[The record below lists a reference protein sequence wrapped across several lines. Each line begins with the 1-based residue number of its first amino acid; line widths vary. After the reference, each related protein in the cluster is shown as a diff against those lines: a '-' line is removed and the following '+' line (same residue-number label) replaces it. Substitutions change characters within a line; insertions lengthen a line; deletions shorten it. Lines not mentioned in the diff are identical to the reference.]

1 MRFEIIT
8 IFPHIFD
15 SFLKTSIIK
24 RAKDKKLINIKIHDL
39 RKWAADKHKTI
50 DDKPYGGGPGMIFKV
65 DTVYKALK
73 GLNKR
78 KRRKPQHQSKARCGA
93 QQTIVLLTPQ
103 GKQFNQK
110 MVKRLAK
117 KDRLIL
123 ICGRYEGFDHRI
135 KKFVNEQI
143 SIGPYILN
151 GGEVPAMTLIEAI
164 TRLLPKVIKK
174 ESLKEETFEF
184 FKNKSEY
191 PQYTRPEVFTYKDKS
206 GKLKTLKVPKVLLSG
221 NHAKIKQWKEKHI
234 F

>member
-8 IFPHIFD
+8 IFPQIFD

-24 RAKDKKLINIKIHDL
+24 RARDKKLINIRIHDL
-39 RKWAADKHKTI
+39 RKWSADKHKTI

-73 GLNKR
+73 SLNKE
-78 KRRKPQHQSKARCGA
+78 KKQKQI
-93 QQTIVLLTPQ
+93 IVLLTPK
-103 GKQFNQK
+103 GKQFDQK
-110 MVKRLAK
+110 MAKKLSK
-117 KDRLIL
+117 KDRIIL

-135 KKFVNEQI
+135 NKLVDERI

-151 GGEVPAMTLIEAI
+151 GGEVPAMTLIEAM
-164 TRLLPKVIKK
+164 TRLLPKVIRE
-174 ESLKEETFEF
+174 ESLKEESFEF
-184 FKNKSEY
+184 FKNRSEY

-221 NHAKIKQWKEKHI
+221 NHAKIKKWKERHI

>member
-1 MRFEIIT
+1 MRFEIVT
-8 IFPHIFD
+8 IFPNIFD

-24 RAKDKKLINIKIHDL
+24 RAKDKRLINIKIHDL

-73 GLNKR
+73 SLNKR
-78 KRRKPQHQSKARCGA
+78 EKT

-110 MVKRLAK
+110 MAKRLSK
-117 KDRLIL
+117 KDRIIL

-135 KKFVNEQI
+135 KKFVDEQI

-151 GGEVPAMTLIEAI
+151 GGEVPAMALIEAM
-164 TRLLPKVIKK
+164 TRLLPKVIRE
-174 ESLKEETFEF
+174 ESLKEESFEF
-184 FKNKSEY
+184 FKNRSEY
-191 PQYTRPEVFTYKDKS
+191 PQYTRPEVFTHKDKS
-206 GKLKTLKVPKVLLSG
+206 GKLKTLRVPKILLSG
-221 NHAKIKQWKEKHI
+221 NHAKIKEWKERHI

>member
-1 MRFEIIT
+1 MRFEIVT
-8 IFPHIFD
+8 IFPNIFD

-24 RAKDKKLINIKIHDL
+24 RAKDKRLINIKIHDL

-73 GLNKR
+73 SLNKR
-78 KRRKPQHQSKARCGA
+78 EKT

-110 MVKRLAK
+110 MAKRLSK
-117 KDRLIL
+117 KDRIIL

-135 KKFVNEQI
+135 KKFVDEQI

-151 GGEVPAMTLIEAI
+151 GGEVPAMALIEAM
-164 TRLLPKVIKK
+164 TRLLPKVIRE
-174 ESLKEETFEF
+174 ESLKEESFEF
-184 FKNKSEY
+184 FKNRSEY

-221 NHAKIKQWKEKHI
+221 NHAKIKEWKERHI

>member
-1 MRFEIIT
+1 MRFEIVT
-8 IFPHIFD
+8 IFPNIFD

-24 RAKDKKLINIKIHDL
+24 RAKDKRLINIKIHDL

-73 GLNKR
+73 SLNKE
-78 KRRKPQHQSKARCGA
+78 KKQK
-93 QQTIVLLTPQ
+93 QTIVLLTPK
-103 GKQFNQK
+103 GKQFDQK
-110 MVKRLAK
+110 MAKKLSK
-117 KDRLIL
+117 KDRIIL

-135 KKFVNEQI
+135 NKLVDERI

-151 GGEVPAMTLIEAI
+151 GGEVPAMTLIEAM
-164 TRLLPKVIKK
+164 TRLLPKVIRE
-174 ESLKEETFEF
+174 ESLKEESFEF
-184 FKNKSEY
+184 FKNRSEY

-221 NHAKIKQWKEKHI
+221 NHAKIKEWKERHI

>member
-15 SFLKTSIIK
+15 SFLKTSIVK

-39 RKWAADKHKTI
+39 RKWATDKHKTI

-73 GLNKR
+73 SLNKG
-78 KRRKPQHQSKARCGA
+78 KKTK
-93 QQTIVLLTPQ
+93 QTIVLLTPQ

-110 MVKRLAK
+110 TAKRLSK
-117 KDRLIL
+117 KDRIIL
-123 ICGRYEGFDHRI
+123 VCGRYEGFDHRI
-135 KKFVNEQI
+135 KKLVNEQI

-164 TRLLPKVIKK
+164 TRLLPKVIRQ
-174 ESLKEETFEF
+174 ESLKEESFEF
-184 FKNKSEY
+184 LENKAEY
-191 PQYTRPEVFTYKDKS
+191 PQYTRPQVFTYKDKS
-206 GKLKTLKVPKVLLSG
+206 GKVKILKVPKILVSG
-221 NHAKIKQWKEKHI
+221 NHAKIKEWKKNHI

>member
-1 MRFEIIT
+1 MRFEIVT

-39 RKWAADKHKTI
+39 RKWSTDRHRTI
-50 DDKPYGGGPGMIFKV
+50 DDKPYGGGPGMIFKI

-73 GLNKR
+73 SLNKG
-78 KRRKPQHQSKARCGA
+78 KQKKQL
-93 QQTIVLLTPQ
+93 IVLLTPK
-103 GKQFNQK
+103 GKQFDQK
-110 MVKRLAK
+110 MAKRLSK
-117 KDRLIL
+117 KDRIIL

-135 KKFVNEQI
+135 KKFVDEQI

-151 GGEVPAMTLIEAI
+151 GGEVPAMTLIEAT
-164 TRLLPKVIKK
+164 TRLLPKVIRE
-174 ESLKEETFEF
+174 ESLKEESFGF
-184 FKNKSEY
+184 LKNKSEY

-206 GKLKTLKVPKVLLSG
+206 GNVKTLKVPKVLLSG
-221 NHAKIKQWKEKHI
+221 NHAKIKEWKEGHI